1 MDLSIL
7 PDDTVHYISTF
18 IDIISWR
25 SELHYSILLSFY
37 QKCRF
42 QDIPSHI
49 KTTITE
55 EQNSYLYLHQCNI
68 YFTRAFKHD
77 PHSIR
82 LMERTYLS
90 RYLNP
95 LRDYLNDYRRQIIY
109 RAWHH
114 SIKIFGIHMNISPS
128 IYSLILCQQGYKE
141 GVCSPEW
148 KGCVPLEEY
157 KQFISSKMIH
167 SI

>member
-7 PDDTVHYISTF
+7 PDDTVRYISTF

-25 SELHYSILLSFY
+25 SELHYFILLSFY
-37 QKCRF
+37 QTCRF

-49 KTTITE
+49 KMTITE
-55 EQNSYLYLHQCNI
+55 EKNSYLYLHKCNI

-77 PHSIR
+77 PHSIH
-82 LMERTYLS
+82 LMESTYLK
-90 RYLNP
+90 RYLDP
-95 LRDYLNDYRRQIIY
+95 LRDYLNDYRQKIIQ

-114 SIKIFGIHMNISPS
+114 SIKLFGIRMNIPQTT
-128 IYSLILCQQGYKE
+128 YGNLLWTQGYRE
-141 GVCSPEW
+141 GVLYNGW
-148 KGCVPLEEY
+148 QGCVPFDIYILFLS
-157 KQFISSKMIH
+157 QMIH